1 MGTGRGYAIQRARVM
16 QYSTWTK
23 LGAVAIF
30 IGFMLIGLLVL
41 PFALHVVEVHA
52 EFLADDQPL

>member
-1 MGTGRGYAIQRARVM
+1 M

-30 IGFMLIGLLVL
+30 IDFMLVGLLVL
-41 PFALHVVEVHA
+41 PFALHVAEVYA
-52 EFLADDQPL
+52 EFLSGAGKR

>member
-1 MGTGRGYAIQRARVM
+1 M

-30 IGFMLIGLLVL
+30 LGFMLVGLLLL
-41 PFALHVVEVHA
+41 PFAIHVAEVYV
-52 EFLADDQPL
+52 EFLSRGE